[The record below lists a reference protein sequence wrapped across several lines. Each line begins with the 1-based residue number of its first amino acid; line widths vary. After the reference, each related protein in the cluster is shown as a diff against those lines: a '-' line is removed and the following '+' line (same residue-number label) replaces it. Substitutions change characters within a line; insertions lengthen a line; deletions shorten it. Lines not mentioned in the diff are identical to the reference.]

1 MAFPTA
7 ETRSDLIELSVA
19 MLKQA
24 PSAALLEEL
33 IALSVGG
40 GTLADAADHIAK
52 TAAFKAEYPSFQ
64 TAEQYAAEIFDN
76 ITTGGTVT
84 ADIRTAVI
92 ELATGMLTSGSVTKA
107 GLALAIAEYLAAP
120 AALLNTDFADIAQS
134 FQNRADAAEYF
145 VVTKELGGSTAAELA
160 AAIASVTSDAAT
172 LTAAKTAADATAAA
186 EEVVAGQ
193 TFTLT
198 TNLDSVV
205 GGAGDDT
212 IIGNSATGV
221 QTLGALDT
229 VDGGE
234 GTDSLSVTATADID
248 SISPAGSTIKNVEN
262 ITLISNGSVTASSAA
277 ATGATKLIATSGDEF
292 ALTAAVT
299 TDVIATSSDLA
310 ADNASVSGGK
320 DITVTVAKGA
330 TGTLSVGSA
339 TTAGAIAVDATYTSA
354 NATGGAIT
362 LAGGTTI
369 TATVKTG
376 NASGAGNDHTI
387 NTIDVNGGAATT
399 TVSITQPA
407 AVTGATGKVGVA
419 NGKVT
424 VDDANAAS
432 TTKAGTI
439 TDVTL
444 SSYADASTINSGAL
458 TDVHLSGTGGTLG
471 ITTGALAVPAVTAL
485 NIHVNAAAVD
495 DITVDADVTTLT
507 IAGTTK
513 ASTIADVIATGATTV
528 NVIGDAK
535 VTLTDNTFAAATSI
549 VVTNTA
555 GATFGITPIGAATT
569 FTGGDGDDTITLSN
583 AFTKAITTGAGN
595 DVVTYGGAAGAKGSV
610 NAGDGID
617 AIVMTD
623 AAAAAADADAVFNS
637 TFLGFEALVIGDAF
651 VEDNLNMQGLSN
663 ITNVTLNAGVS
674 GTAQIDNLANG
685 STVTIKASGA
695 ATPALTLAITGA
707 AFSAADSVNLSLSN
721 TGVLAAGSV
730 TAAGVETVNI
740 AAADASS
747 TASAAV
753 IHTATLVATSATTVT
768 VSGNNGL
775 TLTNTGNTKITSFSA
790 EGVVGNS
797 TATKIDTAANLGV
810 TFASANTTATAT
822 VTITGGAGNDTLTGN
837 AAKDTINGGAGADII
852 SGGTGVDTLTVGT
865 GRDIVRFNSNSDA
878 TGTVID
884 SSTAAADTI
893 IGFTLMGAVAAANIS
908 DTGKHQAGTATLGG
922 TNATMLS
929 IDLTQDDA
937 GIGTGTNLAVAVE
950 ANGTGA
956 GQAAGITYTVKNG
969 VLTLA
974 GGGADAVDTLAEWL
988 TEAAAVAATD
998 GEALAFEYAS
1008 STYVFAQNAAQDTLV
1023 KLVGVT
1029 DATSLSLAS
1038 ASVTAVAGGILLGD
1052 GL

>member
-1 MAFPTA
+1 M
-7 ETRSDLIELSVA
+7 
-19 MLKQA
+19 
-24 PSAALLEEL
+24 
-33 IALSVGG
+33 
-40 GTLADAADHIAK
+40 
-52 TAAFKAEYPSFQ
+52 
-64 TAEQYAAEIFDN
+64 DN
-76 ITTGGTVT
+76 VT
-84 ADIRTAVI
+84 
-92 ELATGMLTSGSVTKA
+92 
-107 GLALAIAEYLAAP
+107 
-120 AALLNTDFADIAQS
+120 
-134 FQNRADAAEYF
+134 
-145 VVTKELGGSTAAELA
+145 
-160 AAIASVTSDAAT
+160 
-172 LTAAKTAADATAAA
+172 
-186 EEVVAGQ
+186 
-193 TFTLT
+193 
-198 TNLDSVV
+198 

-234 GTDSLSVTATADID
+234 GTDSLSVTATADIA

-330 TGTLSVGSA
+330 AGTLSVGSA

-444 SSYADASTINSGAL
+444 SSYKNLSTINSGAL
-458 TDVHLSGTGGTLG
+458 TDVHLSGTGGTLAV
-471 ITTGALAVPAVTAL
+471 TAGALTVPAVSAL
-485 NIHVNAAAVD
+485 NIHANTAAVGT
-495 DITVDADVTTLT
+495 ITVDADYKTVT
-507 IAGTTK
+507 IDSSTK

-528 NVIGDAK
+528 NVTGDAK
-535 VTLTDNTFAAATSI
+535 LTLTDNTFAAATSI

-555 GATFGITPIGAATT
+555 GATFGTTALNAAAT
-569 FTGGDGDDTITLSN
+569 FTGGAGAETVIAPNTL
-583 AFTKAITTGAGN
+583 TKAIALGDGA
-595 DVVTYGGAAGAKGSV
+595 DTLVYGGAVGLGGSV

-617 AIVMTD
+617 IISMT
-623 AAAAAADADAVFNS
+623 AAQAATADNSAVFNS
-637 TFLGFEALVIGDAF
+637 TFTGFEVLALSDAASGTLVLAGLGNVSTVALAAGGDNVATAILEGLVSGGTVQQTGNGTGF
-651 VEDNLNMQGLSN
+651 VV
-663 ITNVTLNAGVS
+663 NVTNA
-674 GTAQIDNLANG
+674 L
-685 STVTIKASGA
+685 
-695 ATPALTLAITGA
+695 
-707 AFSAADSVNLSLSN
+707 FSAADSINLVLDQATALT
-721 TGVLAAGSV
+721 TGTV
-730 TAAGVETVNI
+730 TAAAVETVNI
-740 AAADASS
+740 TTPDSG
-747 TASAAV
+747 TASAAA
-753 IHTATLVATSATTVT
+753 IHTATLVATSAKTVT

-775 TLTNTGNTKITSFSA
+775 TLTNTGNTAITSFSA

-797 TATKIDTAANLGV
+797 TATVIDTAANLGV

-837 AAKDTINGGAGADII
+837 AAKDTINGGAGSDII

-865 GRDIVRFNSNSDA
+865 GRDIVKFAATAGTSTDSGTAAFDTVTGFNTTTAAIASVNLSSDA
-878 TGTVID
+878 LMIAATAGGANL
-884 SSTAAADTI
+884 STLSINADAAAAD
-893 IGFTLMGAVAAANIS
+893 
-908 DTGKHQAGTATLGG
+908 QAL
-922 TNATMLS
+922 
-929 IDLTQDDA
+929 
-937 GIGTGTNLAVAVE
+937 AVE

-956 GQAAGITYTVKNG
+956 GVVTGVTYTVKNG
-969 VLTLA
+969 ILTL
-974 GGGADAVDTLAEWL
+974 GGSGVGAIDTLGEWQ
-988 TEAAAVAATD
+988 TEAAAVAATLGD
-998 GEALAFEYAS
+998 ILAFEFS
-1008 STYVFAQNAAQDTLV
+1008 GNTYVFAENGDADV
-1023 KLVGVT
+1023 FVSLVGVT
-1029 DATSLSLAS
+1029 GATSLLETS
-1038 ASVTAVAGGILLGD
+1038 ATTTAAIGTILFAD
-1052 GL
+1052 VV

>member
-1 MAFPTA
+1 MAFITA

-40 GTLADAADHIAK
+40 GSLADAADHIAK
-52 TAAFKAEYPSFQ
+52 TDAFKAEYPSFQ

-172 LTAAKTAADATAAA
+172 LTAANTAADATAAA
-186 EEVVAGQ
+186 EAVVPGK

-234 GTDSLSVTATADID
+234 GTDSLSVTATADIA

-330 TGTLSVGSA
+330 AGTLSVGSA
-339 TTAGAIAVDATYTSA
+339 TTAGAIAVDATYTA
-354 NATGGAIT
+354 AATGGAVT
-362 LAGGTTI
+362 LAGGTSI
-369 TATVKTG
+369 TATLKAG
-376 NASGAGNDHTI
+376 NALNSDLVFGAVGAT
-387 NTIDVNGGAATT
+387 GGAATT
-399 TVSITQPA
+399 SISVTQSA
-407 AVTGATGKVGVA
+407 AQAKSATKQGIANGAVTVA
-419 NGKVT
+419 
-424 VDDANAAS
+424 DANAAS
-432 TTKAGTI
+432 ATKAGTL
-439 TDVTL
+439 TTVTL
-444 SSYADASTINSGAL
+444 SSYANSTINSGAL
-458 TDVHLSGTGGTLG
+458 TDVFLSGTGGTLG
-471 ITTGALAVPAVTAL
+471 VTTGALTVPAVTAL
-485 NIHVNAAAVD
+485 NIHANTAAVGA
-495 DITVDADVTTLT
+495 ITVDADVKTLT

-513 ASTIADVIATGATTV
+513 ASTIANVTASGATTV

-555 GATFGITPIGAATT
+555 GATFGTTAIGAATT
-569 FTGGDGDDTITLSN
+569 FTGGDGADTITLSN

-595 DVVTYGGAAGAKGSV
+595 DVVTYGGAAGTGGSV

-623 AAAAAADADAVFNS
+623 AAAAAADANAVFNS

-651 VEDNLNMQGLSN
+651 VENNLNMLGLSN

-674 GTAQIDNLANG
+674 GTAQIDNLATG
-685 STVTIKASGA
+685 STVTIKADGA
-695 ATPALTLAITGA
+695 ATPALTLAVTGA
-707 AFSAADSVNLSLSN
+707 AFSAADSINLSLSK
-721 TGVLAAGSV
+721 TGGVLAAGSV
-730 TAAGVETVNI
+730 TAADVETVNI

-753 IHTATLVATSATTVT
+753 IHTATLVATSAKTVT

-775 TLTNTGNTKITSFSA
+775 TLTNTNNTKITSFSA

-797 TATKIDTAANLGV
+797 TATAVDTAANLGV

-865 GRDIVRFNSNSDA
+865 GRDIVKFASTAGTSTDSGTAAFDTVTGFNTATAAIASVDLSSDA
-878 TGTVID
+878 KIIA
-884 SSTAAADTI
+884 STA
-893 IGFTLMGAVAAANIS
+893 GGANLS
-908 DTGKHQAGTATLGG
+908 T
-922 TNATMLS
+922 LS
-929 IDLTQDDA
+929 IDADA
-937 GIGTGTNLAVAVE
+937 AGGDQALAVE

-956 GQAAGITYTVKNG
+956 GVVTGVTYTVKNG
-969 VLTLA
+969 ILTLS
-974 GGGADAVDTLAEWL
+974 GSGVGTIDTLGEWQ
-988 TEAAAVAATD
+988 TEAAAVAATLGD
-998 GEALAFEYAS
+998 ILAFEFS
-1008 STYVFAQNAAQDTLV
+1008 GNTYVFAENGAADV
-1023 KLVGVT
+1023 FVSLVGVT
-1029 DATSLSLAS
+1029 GATSLVETS
-1038 ASVTAVAGGILLGD
+1038 ATTTAAIGTILFAD
-1052 GL
+1052 VV